1 MTHVYN
7 LSAKA
12 LGIGWHQW
20 LSMGGCGI
28 PNDSLAPLRLGPVAH
43 WQKNGVTLGQIAQTC
58 PYTGRSLARFAVEHL
73 SRKEL
78 SDSYN
83 QEEK

>member
-1 MTHVYN
+1 MTYVYN
-7 LSAKA
+7 LSPKA
-12 LGIGWHQW
+12 LGITWHQW

-28 PNDSLAPLRLGPVAH
+28 PNDSAAPQRLGPVAY
-43 WQKNGVTLGQIAQTC
+43 WKKNGVTLGQIAQVC